1 MSGQPSVLRVRCP
14 AQSRFVASLRHAL
27 ASFLRAHDFEGQQL
41 DDVTTAAGE
50 ALANVVEHAYA
61 AAAAEADRYIGLRA
75 NVDSKGTLAL
85 EVYDGGAFVKRR
97 PARGRGFGL
106 RIIRAISGRLTID
119 TSNGTHLRMIF
130 ERKR

>member
-1 MSGQPSVLRVRCP
+1 MKPQPSVLRLRCP

-50 ALANVVEHAYA
+50 ALANIVEHAYA

-75 NVDSKGTLAL
+75 NVDAKGTLAL
-85 EVYDGGAFVKRR
+85 EVYDGGSFVKRR
-97 PARGRGFGL
+97 PAHGRGFGL
-106 RIIRAISGRLTID
+106 RIIRAIAARCTID

>member
-1 MSGQPSVLRVRCP
+1 MRQPSVLRVRCP
-14 AQSRFVASLRHAL
+14 AQSHFVASLRHAL
-27 ASFLRAHDFEGQQL
+27 VSFLRAHDFHGQQL

-61 AAAAEADRYIGLRA
+61 ASAVEADRFIGLRA
-75 NVDSKGTLAL
+75 NVDANGTLAL
-85 EVYDGGAFVKRR
+85 EVYDGGSFVERRR

-106 RIIRAISGRLTID
+106 RIIRAIAGRLTID
-119 TSNGTHLRMIF
+119 TSNGTRLCMIF